1 MVSLKQLSLSQQSY
15 IRPEVFPLVVTTEGI
30 SITKY
35 LADNRNEIDELL
47 RAHKGIL
54 FRNCDINTVQDFHDA
69 IEATSLDGMDYLG
82 GAAVRTQL
90 TSRVFTANE
99 SPASEKIPFH
109 HEMSQVPSPPTHL
122 FFYCETPPE
131 IGGKLGLFLLICT
144 IDTTCYLNIY
154 AIYHTI

>member
-1 MVSLKQLSLSQQSY
+1 MLVEYEERRKSHNHCKNKKMVSLKQLSLSQQSH
-15 IRPEVFPLVVTTEGI
+15 IRPEVFPLVVTTEGN
-30 SITKY
+30 SIANY
-35 LADNRNEIDELL
+35 FAENQNEIDELL

-54 FRNCDINTVQDFHDA
+54 FRNSGINTVQDFHDA

-131 IGGKLGLFLLICT
+131 TGGKLC
-144 IDTTCYLNIY
+144 
-154 AIYHTI
+154 